1 MKNKVDTV
9 RNIYLFGVS
18 IIGIIFLIIGILR
31 IVDALSFIY
40 FSSEGIKTE
49 HLYYYQNLYQ
59 GIVMAL
65 LGLLI
70 FIFHWYFIVKEKRL
84 GKMRNIEYESSMN
97 FFEAIFFY
105 LLSFI
110 GIIIFISS
118 SMGLVSGLYNIKYPP
133 PVFDNNGKIIQET
146 PPYVTTDMG
155 KVIKSGISMLI
166 GLATFLIG
174 FLKTQISMKKV
185 DSQEINT

>member
-1 MKNKVDTV
+1 MKNKVDIV

-31 IVDALSFIY
+31 IVDAFSFIY

-110 GIIIFISS
+110 GII
-118 SMGLVSGLYNIKYPP
+118 
-133 PVFDNNGKIIQET
+133 
-146 PPYVTTDMG
+146 
-155 KVIKSGISMLI
+155 
-166 GLATFLIG
+166 
-174 FLKTQISMKKV
+174 
-185 DSQEINT
+185 